1 MHAAHLLVDNQKMS
15 KSKGNFYTLRDL
27 LERGHEPRAIR
38 LLLMSTHYRSP
49 LNFTFDGLAQA
60 TSELQR
66 LDDLTDRLGRE
77 TPGGEG
83 RDEAFDGRV
92 AEACAEFERSL
103 GDDLNISGALAAV
116 FRLVRETHVALDR
129 GELPA
134 GSRATLEDALRR
146 LDSVLDLLERPEVA
160 LDEEIEELIR
170 RREAARGARD
180 FAAADRIRDELAER
194 GIVLEDTPDGTVW
207 KRRLG

>member
-1 MHAAHLLVDNQKMS
+1 MS

-49 LNFTFDGLAQA
+49 LNFTFDALSQA

-66 LDDLTDRLGRE
+66 LDDLTDRLRRQ
-77 TPGGEG
+77 TPGEEG
-83 RDEAFDGRV
+83 HDETFDGRV

-103 GDDLNISGALAAV
+103 GDDLNVSGALAAV

-134 GSRATLEDALRR
+134 GSRAALEDAVRR

-180 FAAADRIRDELAER
+180 FATADRIRDELTER